1 MQNKYQVFDYSSKQL
16 VDILSNVSEAT
27 ESEISSKSHI
37 EYFNRYF
44 SYWKA
49 KTIVAEYEYI
59 DKDYIEDYA
68 AYYVRSFHEYKRL
81 CCRLHFFDLEFKE
94 ENFKELLIGTSGI
107 LTPATAQFGYL
118 GFMVV
123 KPLPQTVIGKTCLKT
138 YYPEGHRYYPIIRDY
153 SVNLFGI
160 KLTVETLAYQ
170 EQDSIVAACA
180 SSAIWSA
187 FQGTGVMFQHSI
199 PSPVEIT
206 KAATIHFPY
215 SNRHFPNKGLT
226 PDQMAHAIRN
236 VGLDPFL
243 INCTS
248 ADSLTSNAYAYLKGG
263 IPLIFG
269 MGLHDVV
276 GGKIKKTLGKHAA
289 TITGYNLSDTPKK
302 FDGTNFFLKSSRINK
317 IYVHDDRVG
326 PFARMDLDGKK
337 ADSLFSLSSSIH
349 ANIRATPDLLILPLY
364 HKIRIPFK
372 TILNIIYLLDYY
384 TKDTAT
390 NVGVPVPEFEWNI
403 YLSDVRSF
411 KTSIFNTSPISVDHK
426 YDILTTKMP
435 RFIWR
440 AICEIGNQSKIE
452 FLFDATDIEQ
462 GKIFIRFVEYDPSVT
477 LVFKTIAEAINIE
490 AIEECHVR
498 TILNKL
504 RAHLQ

>member
-1 MQNKYQVFDYSSKQL
+1 MKEKYKVFTYSLPKL
-16 VDILSNVSEAT
+16 IEILCEVSEAT
-27 ESEISSKSHI
+27 LKEISQKSHI

-44 SYWKA
+44 AYWKT
-49 KTIVAEYEYI
+49 KTIVAEYEYT

-68 AYYVRSFHEYKRL
+68 AYYVRSFHQYKRL
-81 CCRLHFFDLEFKE
+81 CCRLHFFNTEFKE
-94 ENFKELLIGTSGI
+94 KNFKELLLGTSGV
-107 LTPATAQFGYL
+107 LNPSLAQDSYI

-138 YYPEGHRYYPIIRDY
+138 YHPEGTRHYPIIRQY
-153 SVNLFGI
+153 PVNLFGI
-160 KLTVETLAYQ
+160 QLKVETLAYQ

-187 FQGTGVMFQHSI
+187 FQGTGLLFQHSI

-206 KAATIHFPY
+206 KAATVHFPY

-243 INCTS
+243 INCNS
-248 ADSLTSNAYAYLKGG
+248 SSSLTSNSYAYLKGG

-269 MGLHDVV
+269 MGLHEVV

-289 TITGYNLSDTPKK
+289 TITGYSLDSTPKK
-302 FDGTNFFLKSSRINK
+302 FGNNTDFYLKSSRINK

-326 PFARMDLDGKK
+326 PFARMDLDGKLVE
-337 ADSLFSLSSSIH
+337 SNFSLSSSIDT
-349 ANIRATPDLLILPLY
+349 NVRATPDLLILPLY

-372 TILNIIYLLDYY
+372 TILNIIYILDVY
-384 TKDTAT
+384 TKNTIKQI
-390 NVGVPVPEFEWNI
+390 GVPVPEFEWNI
-403 YLSDVRSF
+403 FLSEVKNF
-411 KTSIFNTSPISVDHK
+411 KTSIFQTSPISPQEKFDV
-426 YDILTTKMP
+426 LTTQLP

-440 AICEIGNQSKIE
+440 AICEINNQSKVE

-462 GKIFIRFVEYDPSVT
+462 GKIFIRVVEYDSDVM
-477 LVFKTIAEAINIE
+477 LVFKTIAKAIDLT

-498 TILNKL
+498 AIFEELKK
-504 RAHLQ
+504 

>member
-1 MQNKYQVFDYSSKQL
+1 MQDKYKVFAYSSKQL
-16 VDILSNVSEAT
+16 VNILSDVSEAT
-27 ESEISSKSHI
+27 KSEISSKSHI

-68 AYYVRSFHEYKRL
+68 AYYVRSFHQYKRL
-81 CCRLHFFDLEFKE
+81 CCRLHFFDIAFKE

-107 LTPATAQFGYL
+107 LSPANAQSSYL

-138 YYPEGHRYYPIIRDY
+138 YYPEGHRFYPITREY
-153 SVNLFGI
+153 PVNLFGI
-160 KLTVETLAYQ
+160 GLTVHTLAYQ

-248 ADSLTSNAYAYLKGG
+248 SDSLTSNAYAYLKGG

-289 TITGYNLSDTPKK
+289 TITGYNLSNTSKK
-302 FDGTNFFLKSSRINK
+302 LAGTNFFLKSSRINK

-326 PFARMDLDGKK
+326 PFARMDLDGKT
-337 ADSLFSLSSSIH
+337 ANDQFSLSSSIH
-349 ANIRATPDLLILPLY
+349 TNIRATPDLLILPLY

-384 TKDTAT
+384 IKDTAKT
-390 NVGVPVPEFEWNI
+390 AKVPMAEFEWNI
-403 YLSDVRSF
+403 YLSDVKNF
-411 KTSIFNTSPISVDHK
+411 KTSIFQTSPISVDHK
-426 YDILTTKMP
+426 YDILTTKLP

-440 AICEIGNQSKIE
+440 AICEIDNQSRVE

-462 GKIFIRFVEYDPSVT
+462 GKIFIRFVEYDPAVM
-477 LVFKTIAEAINIE
+477 LVFKTIAKGIDINSID
-490 AIEECHVR
+490 ECHVR
-498 TILNKL
+498 AILEKLKTI
-504 RAHLQ
+504 